1 MLNATKGE
9 RMHKSIREAMT
20 SSPTTAEPTTTAHE
34 AARMMRAED
43 VGSLPIVEG
52 DRLIGVVTDRDL
64 AIRVL
69 AEGKG
74 AETTIGEIASRD
86 VVTIDP
92 QQSLEE
98 AARLMAEHQI
108 RRLPVTEEDGKLVG
122 ILAQA
127 DVAQA
132 GHDTLTG
139 EVVQQ
144 ISR

>member
-1 MLNATKGE
+1 ML
-9 RMHKSIREAMT
+9 MHHSTRDAMT
-20 SSPTTAEPTTTAHE
+20 SDPTTIEPGTAVQD
-34 AARMMRAED
+34 AARIMKSED

-69 AEGKG
+69 AAGKSPQ
-74 AETTIGEIASRD
+74 TTVAEIASKD

-98 AARLMAEHQI
+98 AARLMAEHQL
-108 RRLPVTEEDGKLVG
+108 RRLPVCEEDGRLIG

-127 DVAQA
+127 DIAQA
-132 GHDTLTG
+132 GHDSLTG
-139 EVVQQ
+139 ETVQQ